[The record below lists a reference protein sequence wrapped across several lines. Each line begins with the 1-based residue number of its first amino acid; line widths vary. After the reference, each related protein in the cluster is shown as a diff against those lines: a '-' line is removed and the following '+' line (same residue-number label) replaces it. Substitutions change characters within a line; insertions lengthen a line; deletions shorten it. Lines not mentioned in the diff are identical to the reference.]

1 MFSILFST
9 LFNTIFGDRAI
20 KLCAGTGR
28 NRKPCAAVD
37 QAQILAKAVIKQSP
51 QKAEPMQDQSSTRV
65 PVTTR
70 CAESPLPPKTV
81 RHGFSHRVE
90 RAHTAAFPRVVA
102 PLVILEEISSSL
114 PATENFD
121 CIFPHTK
128 APILL
133 HTTSSPDAK
142 SSHPRRKDSV
152 ISTTSTTSSSSSNL
166 TLIEKASGAQSSLSY
181 SHTESAT
188 IGVGRYRHPANATC
202 EWLERRKSQEEQM
215 LGCQKLFGQPGFEK
229 ILGPHPFDEEI
240 AQLAPLSRVNSNDS
254 NSSSSS
260 GKTTSSKSE
269 SIYDE
274 KTGTL
279 ITRGFDSSSV
289 SSIESAQYWL
299 QGVGRSH
306 VRVKRIRIIPETE
319 EEKLRRLQRR
329 GGYEM
334 IRGGNNTPRKPIT
347 GPLPPHMKPVQHAGG
362 YEMVRGGSNKPSRST
377 IEPTQHSSAAEPTLN
392 RSTVIPPQYA
402 RPENGYFNRFTVV
415 SNRRITFSNTAGDSD
430 DAIMSVSS

>member
-1 MFSILFST
+1 MFSVLFST

-28 NRKPCAAVD
+28 NRKPCTAVD
-37 QAQILAKAVIKQSP
+37 QAQILAKAVIKQSA
-51 QKAEPMQDQSSTRV
+51 QKAEPMQDQPSMRL
-65 PVTTR
+65 PVTTQ
-70 CAESPLPPKTV
+70 CADSPLPQSTI
-81 RHGFSHRVE
+81 RHGFSPRVE

-102 PLVILEEISSSL
+102 PLLILEEMSSSL
-114 PATENFD
+114 PAAESSG
-121 CIFPHTK
+121 CIFPHMK

-142 SSHPRRKDSV
+142 SSHPHRKDSV
-152 ISTTSTTSSSSSNL
+152 VSTTSTTPSSSSTL
-166 TLIEKASGAQSSLSY
+166 TLIEKASGAQSSLSH

-215 LGCQKLFGQPGFEK
+215 LGCQRLFGQPGFEK

-260 GKTTSSKSE
+260 GKTTSSRSE

-274 KTGTL
+274 NTGTL
-279 ITRGFDSSSV
+279 ITRGFDSSPIT
-289 SSIESAQYWL
+289 SIESAQYWL

-319 EEKLRRLQRR
+319 EEKLRRLQKR

-347 GPLPPHMKPVQHAGG
+347 K
-362 YEMVRGGSNKPSRST
+362 
-377 IEPTQHSSAAEPTLN
+377 PTQYASVVEPNMGYSPSCLHSTPGLRIDASIVPPWSQAGVLRFPTQLE
-392 RSTVIPPQYA
+392 TVMTPL
-402 RPENGYFNRFTVV
+402 
-415 SNRRITFSNTAGDSD
+415 
-430 DAIMSVSS
+430 